1 MQYFS
6 VIQLSG
12 ELIDLGKYFNKTK
25 NYMDDP
31 EPGRCSGFVK
41 VAPDNQDLFFS
52 HVAMSGYNTMNRI
65 LKLYK
70 FDFG

>member
-1 MQYFS
+1 
-6 VIQLSG
+6 
-12 ELIDLGKYFNKTK
+12 
-25 NYMDDP
+25 MDDP